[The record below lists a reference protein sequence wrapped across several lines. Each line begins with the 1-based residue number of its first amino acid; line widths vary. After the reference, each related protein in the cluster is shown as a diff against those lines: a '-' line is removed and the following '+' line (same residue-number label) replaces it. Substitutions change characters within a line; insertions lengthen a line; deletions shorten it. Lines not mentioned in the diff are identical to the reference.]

1 MASSIQALATTEQA
15 VGSADWSRWSQNRFC
30 FYDFIHYPGATN
42 EWNFFTVPYGAADP
56 NKSTWIKT
64 LEDTN
69 MNESRSFGRVSF
81 VARQIRTFIRTVP
94 KGRQPAGISDQT
106 NTIFN
111 LYTPLMN
118 KLADLVSMGTLVL
131 SIGQKEY
138 WDINQP
144 FIACPPGFGP
154 VIVQH
159 GSKQSAASQS
169 IWFTQSWQPE
179 HIYHVTPEQM
189 IEAGQTFV
197 CKIVFDR
204 DLPPA
209 LTTLVNSTT
218 PLVQIGIILDGY
230 VLRPIQ

>member
-1 MASSIQALATTEQA
+1 MASASIQALSTAEQS

-30 FYDFIHYPGATN
+30 FYDYIQYPGATN
-42 EWNFFTVPYGAADP
+42 EWSFFTVPYGSLDP
-56 NKSTWIKT
+56 ATSTVKT

-81 VARQIRTFIRTVP
+81 VVRQIRTHIRVVP
-94 KGRQPAGISDQT
+94 KKRQATGISDQT
-106 NTIFN
+106 TTVVN

-118 KLADLVSMGTLVL
+118 VLANLQRMGTLVM

-138 WDINQP
+138 FDINQP
-144 FIACPPGFGP
+144 FITCPPGFNP
-154 VIVQH
+154 RILQH
-159 GSKQSAASQS
+159 AEATGGV
-169 IWFTQSWQPE
+169 TQSMWFQQSGCPSD
-179 HIYHVTPEQM
+179 IYHVTPEQM

-197 CKIVFDR
+197 TKIIFDK

-218 PLVQIGIILDGY
+218 PKVQIGILLDGY